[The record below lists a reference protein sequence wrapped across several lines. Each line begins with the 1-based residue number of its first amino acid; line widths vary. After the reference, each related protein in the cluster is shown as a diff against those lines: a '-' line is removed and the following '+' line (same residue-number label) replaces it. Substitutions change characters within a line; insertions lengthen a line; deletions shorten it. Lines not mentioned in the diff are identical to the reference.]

1 MEPVRVSPA
10 PVVLITLLLLTGWI
24 ILMLPLGATNLISWS
39 PLVMIVL
46 KFVYLLL
53 FRSLPTFLAN
63 HYS

>member
-10 PVVLITLLLLTGWI
+10 PVVLATLLLLTGWI

-39 PLVMIVL
+39 PLVIIVL
-46 KFVYLLL
+46 TSVYLLP